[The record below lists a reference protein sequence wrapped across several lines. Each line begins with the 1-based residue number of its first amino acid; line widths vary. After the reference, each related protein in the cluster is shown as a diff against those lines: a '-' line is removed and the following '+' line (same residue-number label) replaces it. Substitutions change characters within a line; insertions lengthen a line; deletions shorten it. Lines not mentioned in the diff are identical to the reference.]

1 MGMAPFL
8 LSYLMDGSLEH
19 WRQGAVHPYFPTMI
33 QSRQKRQEG
42 GNMIQSPCRN
52 CPNRYKDK
60 RHCME
65 TCVLLHRVQMFQA
78 GYQKPSIYTA
88 VNSAD
93 DKRYRLVTAHD
104 IRRSDIGSP
113 GIY

>member
-8 LSYLMDGSLEH
+8 LSYLMDWFLEH
-19 WRQGAVHPYFPTMI
+19 WRQEEVHPYFPTVV
-33 QSRQKRQEG
+33 QSHRKRQEG

-65 TCVLLHRVQMFQA
+65 SCVLLHRVQMFQA
-78 GYQKPSIYTA
+78 GRQEQSIYTA

-93 DKRYRLVTAHD
+93 DNRYRLMTARE
-104 IRRSDIGSP
+104 IRRSVMGSP
-113 GIY
+113 GLY

>member
-1 MGMAPFL
+1 
-8 LSYLMDGSLEH
+8 
-19 WRQGAVHPYFPTMI
+19 
-33 QSRQKRQEG
+33 
-42 GNMIQSPCRN
+42 MIQSPCRN

-65 TCVLLHRVQMFQA
+65 TCVLLHRAQMFQI
-78 GYQKPSIYTA
+78 GRQELSVYTA

-93 DKRYRLVTAHD
+93 ENRYRLITTHE

-113 GIY
+113 GLY